1 MEDLIVGLL
10 RHRGAVLESNP
21 LAIGTPSI
29 RPLGRI
35 SEPPIGLN
43 NGPARLHTTVWHV
56 PDGWTILDRVE
67 LDRWI
72 VDALPGQHWI
82 LSERSLAPNLRLPEK
97 SGIDFEIWT
106 PDRLSNWL
114 GEAILSGE
122 IFAQVSSFDGNE
134 GNIES
139 NEIEDIR
146 LESAWFESIKNEL
159 CTMAPVID
167 LETWIER
174 NPIGNNVRP
183 SAVLV
188 EARIWSVLGILRG
201 PESNTER
208 AWWGILESPIF
219 GGFDILTDP
228 VFLGHRP
235 DLRVIPPLT
244 WMEENIV
251 LENISRVTETRKT
264 YSPNSN
270 SSVRIHG
277 TWTLDPSSTEID
289 YVSVLVPA
297 WIMEIPGSSNS
308 ILNAVSGSLHPYT
321 GISGKDF

>member
-1 MEDLIVGLL
+1 MENLIVGLL

-43 NGPARLHTTVWHV
+43 NGPARLHTSVWHA

-82 LSERSLAPNLRLPEK
+82 LSERPLAPNLRIPEK
-97 SGIDFEIWT
+97 KGVDFELWS
-106 PDRLSNWL
+106 PDQLSNWL

-122 IFAQVSSFDGNE
+122 IDARVSGLGNKE
-134 GNIES
+134 GNIEP
-139 NEIEDIR
+139 NEVEEIR
-146 LESAWFESIKNEL
+146 LESAWFESIRNDL
-159 CTMAPVID
+159 CTMSPKVD

-174 NPIGNNVRP
+174 NPVGDNVRP
-183 SAVLV
+183 TAVLV
-188 EARIWSVLGILRG
+188 EARIWSVMGILRG
-201 PESNTER
+201 PETNRER
-208 AWWGILESPIF
+208 AWWGILDSPLF
-219 GGFDILTDP
+219 GSFELLEDP

-235 DLRVIPPLT
+235 DLRIISPSS

-264 YSPNSN
+264 YSPDSM
-270 SSVRIHG
+270 SSVKIQG
-277 TWTLDPSSTEID
+277 TWSLDPSSTEID
-289 YVSVLVPA
+289 FVKVLVPA
-297 WIMEIPGSSNS
+297 WIMEIPGATNN
-308 ILNAVSGSLHPYT
+308 ILNAVNGSLHPFNRT
-321 GISGKDF
+321 VM

>member
-1 MEDLIVGLL
+1 MDDLIVGLL

-43 NGPARLHTTVWHV
+43 NGPARLHTNVWHA

-72 VDALPGQHWI
+72 VDAIVGQHWI
-82 LSERSLAPNLRLPEK
+82 LSERPLSQNLRLPEK
-97 SGIDFEIWT
+97 LGVEIEIWG
-106 PDRLSNWL
+106 PDQLSNWL

-122 IFAQVSSFDGNE
+122 VNASVSSLNDIDE
-134 GNIES
+134 RRES
-139 NEIEDIR
+139 RDVEEIR
-146 LESAWFESIKNEL
+146 LESAWFESIKDDL
-159 CTMAPVID
+159 CTMSPMVN
-167 LETWIER
+167 LESWIER

-183 SAVLV
+183 TAVLV
-188 EARIWSVLGILRG
+188 EARIWSVLGMLRG

-219 GGFDILTDP
+219 ETFEILQDP
-228 VFLGHRP
+228 VFLSHRP

-244 WMEENIV
+244 WMDENIV

-264 YSPNSN
+264 FSPDSL

-277 TWTLDPSSTEID
+277 TWSLDPSSTE
-289 YVSVLVPA
+289 VESVTVLVPA
-297 WIMEIPGSSNS
+297 WIMEIPNSSNN
-308 ILNAVSGSLHPYT
+308 ILNAVTGNLHPFT
-321 GISGKDF
+321 GTIR

>member
-1 MEDLIVGLL
+1 
-10 RHRGAVLESNP
+10 
-21 LAIGTPSI
+21 
-29 RPLGRI
+29 
-35 SEPPIGLN
+35 
-43 NGPARLHTTVWHV
+43 
-56 PDGWTILDRVE
+56 
-67 LDRWI
+67 
-72 VDALPGQHWI
+72 
-82 LSERSLAPNLRLPEK
+82 
-97 SGIDFEIWT
+97 T

-219 GGFDILTDP
+219 GGFDILADP

-235 DLRVIPPLT
+235 DLRVIPPLS